1 MRTPVYLFFFDV
13 GLLKLVRACGTCPVS
28 LFFSLRL
35 DVGYR
40 YKAKKVGCAGVLRC
54 ESLVLYRI
62 MYGNRVMKVQQRY
75 NFVVGSDNNTEIIS

>member
-1 MRTPVYLFFFDV
+1 M
-13 GLLKLVRACGTCPVS
+13 GLLKLVHACGTCPVS
-28 LFFSLRL
+28 LCFSLRL

-54 ESLVLYRI
+54 KSLVRYRI
-62 MYGNRVMKVQQRY
+62 MYGNRVMKVVQRRN